1 MLTRKL
7 VSRIPAV
14 ATCLRSRSISI
25 LSRKKPVKGQNP
37 LAQRVSEGFK
47 DAIISLTEASRPP
60 GPPPTVISLP
70 GHLRSIKDP
79 NSQFQAILKGSYV
92 ENPTQLLSLYE
103 PLKGSLG
110 LDTTVQLAV
119 SLYRQ
124 GHCTAACEVLLENY
138 LVGGLSNLLSVI
150 ATRVIPDIVGDDD
163 WTRTSLVACD
173 IVYSLVTE
181 LNQTGLA
188 HQLVSALGIG
198 AEMLDHVEAVAGLY
212 ESASTNQLLVDAVP
226 FEKKKVFIPFRIDL
240 TFPDSQ
246 SRTCIFP
253 QSFGDTTIPL
263 WTRIKILELALTLPS
278 QAVDSLISLIF
289 TRYGVNLF
297 SQKGALAATIRSIL
311 GHSAQLQEQQE
322 THRLRQFRT
331 MTING
336 LARSL
341 KLTKCRFYAGDLAHV
356 PKLAYKPKDVTTLW
370 KAFVRHHRN
379 HNMTIAETR
388 NVLSKFVETSID
400 HHQSFAVT
408 EVIKF
413 GGQDEW
419 VPSELLAKSIR
430 YVMSAKRSSSIYTD
444 PARAYL
450 DNEDVDTT
458 LLERILKYAPK
469 KTLNRALR
477 SVFHQLQSSDVVSG
491 RFLWNLVLAM
501 QNSSTFETFPHS
513 IERLAAAVV
522 ARRPQVEV
530 LRYMSLPKVTAKG
543 VRHALKEYIIL
554 LKSANDASEVKLQA
568 DAQLILAGLVLIKEK
583 SEGIEPSKT
592 AESGNVDFGSVIM
605 ELFNGWDDKRAVE
618 LVHLLHS
625 QELDPSPEML
635 LQTAVQLMNRHKYH
649 LVVKLFDRVP
659 TVPESTIHLFL
670 IRASYGD
677 PGAVTQLRKWMRAKN
692 MQIPPHV
699 LRKMLIG
706 YAYSQCLTAA
716 TSARLIAK
724 IIRELHRNKCRIGR
738 KAAAAIVVSTI
749 QRAERTGWGSR
760 TRLEWALRIAYRE
773 KVDPKLVQSW
783 FQHLDVM
790 RVNRTGYWS
799 SRYYHRPQFS

>member
-1 MLTRKL
+1 M
-7 VSRIPAV
+7 V
-14 ATCLRSRSISI
+14 ATCLRSRSISL
-25 LSRKKPVKGQNP
+25 LSRKKPVKSQNP

-70 GHLRSIKDP
+70 GHLRSIEEPKT
-79 NSQFQAILKGSYV
+79 QFQAILNGSYV
-92 ENPTQLLSLYE
+92 KDPVQLLSLYE

-124 GHCTAACEVLLENY
+124 GCCTAACEVLLENY
-138 LVGGLSNLLSVI
+138 LVGGLSNLLSII
-150 ATRVIPDIVGDDD
+150 ATRVIPDIVGSDGD
-163 WTRTSLVACD
+163 WSRTSLVACD
-173 IVYSLVTE
+173 IVYSLSTE

-188 HQLVSALGIG
+188 HQLVSTLGIG
-198 AEMLDHVEAVAGLY
+198 EEMLDHVEAVAGLY

-240 TFPDSQ
+240 NFSDSQ

-278 QAVDSLISLIF
+278 QDVDSLISLIF
-289 TRYGVNLF
+289 TRYGANLL
-297 SQKGALAATIRSIL
+297 SQNGALAAVIRSIL
-311 GHSAQLQEQQE
+311 GHSAQLQEQQQAQQ
-322 THRLRQFRT
+322 LKQFRT

-336 LARSL
+336 LTRSL
-341 KLTKCRFYAGDLAHV
+341 KLTNCRFHADDLAHV
-356 PKLAYKPKDVTTLW
+356 PKLAYRPKDATTLW
-370 KAFVRHHRN
+370 KAFVGHHRK
-379 HNMTIAETR
+379 HKMTIAETR
-388 NVLSKFVETSID
+388 NVLSKFLEVSID
-400 HHQSFAVT
+400 HHQSFTVT
-408 EVIKF
+408 EVFKF

-444 PARAYL
+444 PARVYL

-458 LLERILKYAPK
+458 LLERILKYAPRN
-469 KTLNRALR
+469 TLNRALR
-477 SVFHQLQSSDVVSG
+477 LVFHQLHNSDVVSG
-491 RFLWNLVLAM
+491 RYLWNLVLAM
-501 QNSSTFETFPHS
+501 QNSSTFTTFPHNV
-513 IERLAAAVV
+513 ERSAAAVV

-530 LRYMSLPKVTAKG
+530 LRYMSLPKLTAKG
-543 VRHALKEYIIL
+543 VRHTLREYIIL
-554 LKSANDASEVKLQA
+554 LKSTTDASEVKLQA

-583 SEGIEPSKT
+583 AEGTEPSITGK
-592 AESGNVDFGSVIM
+592 SGNADFGDVIM

-618 LVHLLHS
+618 LVHLLYS

-635 LQTAVQLMNRHKYH
+635 LQTVVQLMNRHKYH
-649 LVVKLFDRVP
+649 LVVKLFDRIP

-677 PGAVTQLRKWMRAKN
+677 PGAVTQLRKWMRARK

-699 LRKMLIG
+699 LRKMIIG
-706 YAYSQCLTAA
+706 YAHSQCLTAA

-724 IIRELHRNKCRIGR
+724 IIRELHRTNSTIGR

-783 FQHLDVM
+783 FQHLDAM
-790 RVNRTGYWS
+790 RVNRMGYWS